1 MSNFISKTIRSMPP
15 SWIREFFDVAS
26 MMEDAI
32 SLGVGEPDFDTP
44 WHVREAAISS
54 LEKGLTS
61 YSSNSGMLQLREAV
75 ADYLQER
82 CHLTYDPKHQI
93 LITVGASEGIDLAL
107 RMIIDPGDEILVV
120 EPSYVSYKP
129 CISMCGGVP
138 KEIVT
143 KEENEFRLT
152 AKELKDAITPR
163 TKALILPY
171 PNNPTGAIM
180 EMDDLV
186 AIAKVAIQADIL
198 VISDEIYSE
207 LTYGTAHVSIAELPG
222 MYERTIVLNGF
233 SKAFAMTGWRLGY
246 AAGPE
251 EFISHMTKIHQYI
264 AMCAPTTS
272 QFAGVE
278 ALRGETRD
286 EELCIMRE
294 AYDGR
299 RRFIVDGFR
308 AMGLTCFE
316 PRGAFY
322 AFPNITSTGL
332 SSQEFCRKLLEEQ
345 KVAVVPGTAFG
356 ACGEGF
362 VRCSYAYSV
371 EQIAEALARM
381 AAFVKKYQGI
391 EKQKTT
397 ASKKGSM

>member
-1 MSNFISKTIRSMPP
+1 
-15 SWIREFFDVAS
+15 
-26 MMEDAI
+26 
-32 SLGVGEPDFDTP
+32 
-44 WHVREAAISS
+44 
-54 LEKGLTS
+54 
-61 YSSNSGMLQLREAV
+61 
-75 ADYLQER
+75 
-82 CHLTYDPKHQI
+82 
-93 LITVGASEGIDLAL
+93 
-107 RMIIDPGDEILVV
+107 
-120 EPSYVSYKP
+120 
-129 CISMCGGVP
+129 
-138 KEIVT
+138 
-143 KEENEFRLT
+143 
-152 AKELKDAITPR
+152 
-163 TKALILPY
+163 
-171 PNNPTGAIM
+171 
-180 EMDDLV
+180 
-186 AIAKVAIQADIL
+186 
-198 VISDEIYSE
+198 
-207 LTYGTAHVSIAELPG
+207 
-222 MYERTIVLNGF
+222 
-233 SKAFAMTGWRLGY
+233 
-246 AAGPE
+246 
-251 EFISHMTKIHQYI
+251 MTKIHQYI